1 MKAYQVFTGD
11 LNKHGHQY
19 FELDSIYLSKGRA
32 LIRCKEIIEA
42 EEFKEEKITMTTLK
56 NRKSIYWEASGWDII
71 TICKL
76 EEIEIIE

>member
-11 LNKHGHQY
+11 LDKHGHQK
-19 FELDSIYLSKGRA
+19 FELDSTYLSKGMA

-42 EEFKEEKITMTTLK
+42 EEFKDEKIELTTLK
-56 NRKSIYWEASGWDII
+56 NGSMHWEASGWDII

-76 EEIEIIE
+76 EEIQIIE